1 MFLTILAIV
10 LTLGS
15 VLAGLIARSMKKE
28 GDPGRV
34 ADARIVRAGAIGAF
48 VLAFILAGLSALTTV
63 DAGEVKVPIL
73 FGEVQEPLE
82 TEGIHLVNPF
92 ARLVAMPVRTVEMS
106 FSTTTDDSGTDIG
119 LKPISALSSEGA
131 SVEVDMSLLY
141 HVNPSLAGPL
151 YRSVG
156 TTWETTLLI
165 PYTRSAARDC
175 IPQFSFEEARTS
187 ARDLVSQCVERVMG
201 DALSERGLVI
211 EAVLIRNMKA
221 DARLQAAIDA
231 KLEAQS
237 AAQRAE
243 FEQRQAVV
251 EAATLIISRQA
262 EADAKVIDA
271 ESKKKANVIVAQG
284 EAEANRLVAQSLTP
298 ELLQLRIY
306 ETLGSKTVYLLGG
319 GGVVPLLNLPGVPQ

>member
-1 MFLTILAIV
+1 
-10 LTLGS
+10 
-15 VLAGLIARSMKKE
+15 
-28 GDPGRV
+28 
-34 ADARIVRAGAIGAF
+34 
-48 VLAFILAGLSALTTV
+48 
-63 DAGEVKVPIL
+63 
-73 FGEVQEPLE
+73 
-82 TEGIHLVNPF
+82 
-92 ARLVAMPVRTVEMS
+92 
-106 FSTTTDDSGTDIG
+106 
-119 LKPISALSSEGA
+119 
-131 SVEVDMSLLY
+131 
-141 HVNPSLAGPL
+141 
-151 YRSVG
+151 
-156 TTWETTLLI
+156 
-165 PYTRSAARDC
+165 
-175 IPQFSFEEARTS
+175 
-187 ARDLVSQCVERVMG
+187 
-201 DALSERGLVI
+201 
-211 EAVLIRNMKA
+211 MKA

-319 GGVVPLLNLPGVPQ
+319 NGVVPFLNLPGVPQ